1 MLQPI
6 VPFGITALFIVLTGP
21 MVRAAGDPPA
31 LAPLMRSF
39 EAYARDLERLDQVWE
54 KGAGQDQSVL
64 PALPAPDAAELP
76 ILPAEVKID
85 QRVRVDLPQAIA
97 LAVRNDPL
105 LQKSIGGVR
114 EQQGLLR
121 SIQGRLYPTVSF
133 SLGLDYNQEFQK
145 NFAIEGNRS
154 LLDVGSDSPL
164 YVASGGQNLVQTNI
178 ATGFTGLRVDY
189 ELLSFERNAALAES
203 GADLENAR
211 ELYGD
216 RLRELQL
223 NVSEAYYQLQLAS
236 QLVLIRQVVVSNDE
250 VILDQILSMN
260 TTGLV
265 PRVDVLRAEA
275 SLQQQRFLLTQSE
288 AQLLSRQR
296 RLSNLVNVP
305 FKVTLEAHEQ
315 VSLQQPWPLDLDETI
330 VRGLQDNP
338 QLQALQAAQSALL
351 RQADRQAAELLP
363 RIGLFAEA
371 GYLASQSRSPEIDL
385 DDCCADVIIP
395 ALNSQTNDWAAG
407 LRLNWRVFDGGVTAG
422 AVAASKAA
430 ADQVLQDEAAERNA
444 IRQKIESAYYDH
456 RAALSQIIAAN
467 SSYKAARDAYR
478 DTRARFEFGLADY
491 TDLADTISSLTKA
504 MEQKAEAMTF
514 ANLSYAQLLRELVD
528 VPRNPDEDVSLPI
541 VLPRT

>member
-76 ILPAEVKID
+76 ILSAEVKID

-97 LAVRNDPL
+97 LAVRNDSL

-236 QLVLIRQVVVSNDE
+236 QLLLIRQVVVSNDE

-260 TTGLV
+260 TAGLV

-528 VPRNPDEDVSLPI
+528 VPRNPDEDVNLPI
-541 VLPRT
+541 VLPKT

>member
-6 VPFGITALFIVLTGP
+6 VPFGVTALFIVLTGP
-21 MVRAAGDPPA
+21 IVRAAGDPPA

-39 EAYARDLERLDQVWE
+39 EAYAKDLERLDQVWE
-54 KGAGQDQSVL
+54 KGAGQGQSEL

-154 LLDVGSDSPL
+154 LLDVGSDSPV

-211 ELYGD
+211 ELYGN

-236 QLVLIRQVVVSNDE
+236 QLRLIRQVVVSNDE

-260 TTGLV
+260 TAGLV

-395 ALNSQTNDWAAG
+395 ALNSQANDWAAG

-467 SSYKAARDAYR
+467 ASYKAARDAYR

-514 ANLSYAQLLRELVD
+514 ANLSYAQLLRELVE
-528 VPRNPDEDVSLPI
+528 VPRNPDEDVDLPI
-541 VLPRT
+541 VLPKT

>member
-6 VPFGITALFIVLTGP
+6 VPFGFTALFIVLTGP
-21 MVRAAGDPPA
+21 IVRAAGDPPA

-39 EAYARDLERLDQVWE
+39 EAYAKDLERLDQVWE
-54 KGAGQDQSVL
+54 KGAGQGQSEL

-114 EQQGLLR
+114 EQQALLR

-189 ELLSFERNAALAES
+189 ELLSFERNAALAEL

-211 ELYGD
+211 ELYGN

-236 QLVLIRQVVVSNDE
+236 QLRLIRQVVVSNDE

-260 TTGLV
+260 TAGLV

-430 ADQVLQDEAAERNA
+430 AEQVLQDEAAERNA

-467 SSYKAARDAYR
+467 ASYKAARDAYR

-504 MEQKAEAMTF
+504 MEQKAEAMTI
-514 ANLSYAQLLRELVD
+514 ANLSYAQLLRELVS
-528 VPRNPDEDVSLPI
+528 VPRNPDEDVNLPI
-541 VLPRT
+541 VLPKT

>member
-6 VPFGITALFIVLTGP
+6 VPLGITALFIVLTGS
-21 MVRAAGDPPA
+21 MARAAGDPPA

-54 KGAGQDQSVL
+54 KHADQGESVL
-64 PALPAPDAAELP
+64 PALPAPPAAGLP
-76 ILPAEVKID
+76 ILPVEVKID
-85 QRVRVDLPQAIA
+85 QRVRVDLPQAID

-133 SLGLDYNQEFQK
+133 NLGAGYYQEFQK
-145 NFAIEGNRS
+145 NFALQGNSS
-154 LLDVGSDSPL
+154 LLDIGTDSPL

-178 ATGFTGLRVDY
+178 ATGFAGLRVDY
-189 ELLSFERNAALAES
+189 ELLSFERSAALAELA
-203 GADLENAR
+203 ADLENAR
-211 ELYGD
+211 ELYGN

-223 NVSEAYYQLQLAS
+223 NVSEAYYQLQLSS
-236 QLVLIRQVVVSNDE
+236 QLRLIRQVVVSNNE
-250 VILDQILSMN
+250 VILDQVLAMN
-260 TTGLV
+260 TAGLV

-275 SLQQQRFLLTQSE
+275 NLQQQRFLLEQAE
-288 AQLLSRQR
+288 AQFLSSQR

-305 FKVTLEAHEQ
+305 FKVTLEAREQ

-330 VRGLQDNP
+330 VRGLKDNP
-338 QLQALQAAQSALL
+338 QLQALQAARSALL

-371 GYLASQSRSPEIDL
+371 GYFASQSRSPEIDL
-385 DDCCADVIIP
+385 DGCCSSVIIP

-407 LRLNWRVFDGGVTAG
+407 LRLNWRLFDGGITSG
-422 AVAASKAA
+422 AVEASKAA
-430 ADQVLQDEAAERNA
+430 ADQVLQAEAAERNA
-444 IRQKIESAYYDH
+444 IRQKLESAYYEH

-467 SSYKAARDAYR
+467 ASYNAARDAYR

-491 TDLADTISSLTKA
+491 TDLADTISSLTRA

-514 ANLSYAQLLRELVD
+514 ANLSYAQLLRELVY
-528 VPRNPDEDVSLPI
+528 VPRNPDDAVDLPI
-541 VLPRT
+541 TLPQT

>member
-275 SLQQQRFLLTQSE
+275 SLQQQRFLLTQSD

-456 RAALSQIIAAN
+456 RAALCQIIAAN